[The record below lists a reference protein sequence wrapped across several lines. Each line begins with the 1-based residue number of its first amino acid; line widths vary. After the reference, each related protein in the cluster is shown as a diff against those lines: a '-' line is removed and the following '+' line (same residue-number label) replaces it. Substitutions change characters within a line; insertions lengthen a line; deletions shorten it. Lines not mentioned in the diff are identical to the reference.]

1 MSNLPTVT
9 PAETVK
15 ISPEALEVANVFLQC
30 QDMNKTADEL
40 DMPIDVV
47 SDILARREVKSY
59 IDSVFFNIGFNNRF
73 RMRKA
78 MDAIIQKKFQ
88 ELEESETGSSKDIAE
103 LLALSHKMTM
113 EEMARQIELEKL
125 RASNI
130 RNQVNVQINDGGGSK
145 YDDLIKKL
153 IGGVT
158 DGNGN

>member
-40 DMPIDVV
+40 DLPIDVV

-130 RNQVNVQINDGGGSK
+130 RNQVNVQINDSGGSK

-153 IGGVT
+153 IGGVS
-158 DGNGN
+158 DANGN